1 MAYRTD
7 GRPSVPILRGGVW
20 PIRPDG
26 TMQEEEEEV
35 EEKKVEE
42 PKEASTLRPPRPQ
55 LPKPKPTTRFVPSAS
70 TLRPRPTQR
79 PKPKPKPRFVP
90 SLGSLRPPSP
100 SAKPKPRFVPSVLT
114 FPDPGPF
121 NFNNLP
127 DEVPLVGEE
136 GYHAPPNSPAEP
148 PHPGPGP
155 SNSNNRADEVP
166 LVGEEPPS
174 LPWDVEDYEADD
186 SHWWQEHKRRCQ
198 ARSCIC
204 RFPVVGDRVY
214 SQIGH
219 QSGSRFDHW
228 WLAGYEVALVVKVD
242 DDGDFHAIDPRGN
255 VSPKLCRKDFCFF
268 QDEVPLVGE
277 EGNYAPPNSPA
288 EPQHPGPGP
297 SNSNN
302 RAEEPPSL
310 PNFTEDDEAIRA
322 EDLRQD
328 RKDMQVANEDRRKR
342 GKRPYKSLLEY
353 WGFVGPDGEPIE

>member
-7 GRPSVPILRGGVW
+7 GLPILRGGVW
-20 PIRPDG
+20 PTRPDG

-155 SNSNNRADEVP
+155 SNSNNRA
-166 LVGEEPPS
+166 EEPPS
-174 LPWDVEDYEADD
+174 LP
-186 SHWWQEHKRRCQ
+186 K
-198 ARSCIC
+198 
-204 RFPVVGDRVY
+204 
-214 SQIGH
+214 
-219 QSGSRFDHW
+219 
-228 WLAGYEVALVVKVD
+228 
-242 DDGDFHAIDPRGN
+242 
-255 VSPKLCRKDFCFF
+255 
-268 QDEVPLVGE
+268 
-277 EGNYAPPNSPA
+277 
-288 EPQHPGPGP
+288 
-297 SNSNN
+297 
-302 RAEEPPSL
+302 
-310 PNFTEDDEAIRA
+310 NFTEDDEAIRA

-328 RKDMQVANEDRRKR
+328 RKDMQLANKDRRKK

-353 WGFVGPDGEPIE
+353 WGFVGPDGEPLE